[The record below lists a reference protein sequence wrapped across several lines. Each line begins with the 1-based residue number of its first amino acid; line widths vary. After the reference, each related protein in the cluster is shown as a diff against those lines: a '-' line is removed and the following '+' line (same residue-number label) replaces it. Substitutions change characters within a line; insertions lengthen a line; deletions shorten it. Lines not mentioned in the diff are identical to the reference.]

1 MENEKEEFVQVNE
14 EPVLETQKEIITEDK
29 YFRLL
34 ADLENY
40 KKRHQKEK
48 EEIKNNTKT
57 MMLSAILDLDSD
69 LSIAVKSS
77 KDQEGIKL
85 IMMKLEKFLNNQGVE
100 SIQTDTYDPD
110 LHDVV
115 SVLEI
120 GEEKIVDVVS
130 KGYKI
135 NGVTFRYPKIV
146 LGK

>member
-14 EPVLETQKEIITEDK
+14 EPVLETEKEIITEDK